1 MKTTNTLKYKERNSV
16 NTLDYKEEKD
26 TLVIVPH
33 GNLNVEMVEQFWDKT
48 MKKLKGINPFQIL
61 VDGSEVSTCDGVGIA
76 FLLELKEKQEQQER
90 TFVLK
95 GFRDDLLQ
103 LIESNSLQ
111 CVVDIP
117 AKISFFRKIAQDVG
131 ASSYQIIADFR
142 KETAFMGELVYRSI
156 GLVAH
161 PSRIKWRDLFLLTEK
176 AGANGIGITS
186 LLGFLIGLILAF
198 QSAIAL
204 QMFGAEIYVSDLVVL
219 CMFRELGP
227 LITAFIVASRSGSAY
242 AAELGTMKVN
252 EELDA
257 FKTSGLDP
265 MRFLIAPRVIALVL
279 VLPLLTIFNNLFS
292 LLGAQLVMSGLGYS
306 PVVFWDHVTSAAGLN
321 DLFGGL
327 LKTFVFGFLIGSI
340 GCSRGMQTGKGAS
353 AVGDSAT
360 RAVVSCMVMLV
371 LVDFVFAV
379 VYYIL
384 GI

>member
-1 MKTTNTLKYKERNSV
+1 MNK
-16 NTLDYKEEKD
+16 LDYRQEKD

-33 GNLNVEMVEQFWDKT
+33 GSLNVEMVERFWDQT
-48 MKKLKGINPFQIL
+48 MKKLKGINPLQVL
-61 VDGSEVSTCDGVGIA
+61 VDGSDVSTCDGVGIA

-90 TFVLK
+90 TFALE

-103 LIESNSLQ
+103 LVQSNSLKCDVSMPAKVTFFQ
-111 CVVDIP
+111 KIAKDVGHSAYQIVVDI
-117 AKISFFRKIAQDVG
+117 
-131 ASSYQIIADFR
+131 R
-142 KETAFMGELVYRSI
+142 KETAFLGELVYRSI
-156 GLVAH
+156 SLLVH
-161 PSRIKWRDLFLLTEK
+161 PGRIKWRDLLLLAEK
-176 AGANGIGITS
+176 AGANAVGITA

-204 QMFGAEIYVSDLVVL
+204 QMFGAEIYVADLVVL

-227 LITAFIVASRSGSAY
+227 LITAFILASRSGSAY

-257 FKTSGLDP
+257 LKTSGLDP
-265 MRFLIAPRVIALVL
+265 MRFLIVPRVIALVL
-279 VLPLLTIFNNLFS
+279 VLPLLTMFNNLFS
-292 LLGAQLVMSGLGYS
+292 LLGAELVMIGLGYS
-306 PVVFWDHVTSAAGLN
+306 PMVFWDHVTSTAGLN
-321 DLFGGL
+321 DLFGGI
-327 LKTFVFGFLIGSI
+327 LKTFVFAFLIGGI

-360 RAVVSCMVMLV
+360 RAVVACMVMLV

>member
-1 MKTTNTLKYKERNSV
+1 MDN
-16 NTLDYKEEKD
+16 LDYRQEDE
-26 TLVIVPH
+26 TLIIVPH
-33 GNLNVEMVEQFWDKT
+33 GRLNVEMVERFWNQT
-48 MKKLKGINPFQIL
+48 MKKLKGIKPIQVL
-61 VDGSEVSTCDGVGIA
+61 VDGSDVSTCDGAGIA
-76 FLLELKEKQEQQER
+76 FLLELKEKQAQQQR
-90 TFVLK
+90 SFVLE

-103 LIESNSLQ
+103 LIESNSLK
-111 CVVDIP
+111 CDVHMP
-117 AKISFFRKIAQDVG
+117 AKMSLFQRIGQDVG
-131 ASSYQIIADFR
+131 YSAYRIVVDMR
-142 KETAFMGELVYRSI
+142 KETAFLGELAYRSI
-156 GLVAH
+156 FMLAH
-161 PSRIKWRDLFLLTEK
+161 PSRIRWLDLFLLAEK
-176 AGANGIGITS
+176 AGANGVGITA

-204 QMFGAEIYVSDLVVL
+204 QMFGAEIYVADLVVL

-227 LITAFIVASRSGSAY
+227 LITAFILASRSGSAY

-257 FKTSGLDP
+257 LKTSGLDP
-265 MRFLIAPRVIALVL
+265 MRFLIVPRVIALVL
-279 VLPLLTIFNNLFS
+279 VLPLLTMFNNLFS
-292 LLGAQLVMSGLGYS
+292 LLGAELVMITLGYS
-306 PVVFWDHVTSAAGLN
+306 PVVFWDHVTSTAGLN

-327 LKTFVFGFLIGSI
+327 LKTFVFGFLIGGI

-360 RAVVSCMVMLV
+360 KAVVACMVMLV